1 MDNLIISKTKNTLG
15 VKLDAESG
23 ILEFVGSSFPENT
36 TEFFDPVIKWIQDYM
51 LHVTGKLTVNF
62 RFDYLNSSSIKYI
75 SDVID
80 KIEFY
85 HTSGAEAVIN
95 WYYDENDEDIQEM
108 GDDLKDD
115 VTLPFNLI
123 MN

>member
-1 MDNLIISKTKNTLG
+1 MDNLEISKTKNTLEVTLNADSG
-15 VKLDAESG
+15 V
-23 ILEFVGSSFPENT
+23 LEFKGSSFPENT
-36 TEFFDPVIKWIQDYM
+36 SEFFDPIINWIKDYM
-51 LHVTGKLTVNF
+51 LNVTGKMTVNF

-85 HTSGAEAVIN
+85 HNSGAEAVIN

-108 GDDLKDD
+108 GEDLKED
-115 VTLPFNLI
+115 VSLPFNLI
-123 MN
+123 VN

>member
-1 MDNLIISKTKNTLG
+1 MDNLEISKTKSTLG
-15 VKLDAESG
+15 INFNAQTGVM
-23 ILEFVGSSFPENT
+23 EFTGSSFPENAIK
-36 TEFFDPVIKWIQDYM
+36 FFDPLIKWIQDYM
-51 LHVTGKLTVNF
+51 LNVTGKITVNF

-75 SDVID
+75 SDIVD

-95 WYYDENDEDIQEM
+95 WYYDENDEDVQEM
-108 GDDLKDD
+108 GEDFKED
-115 VTLPFNLI
+115 VTLPFNII